1 MINPWLPILQSLTLS
16 RTERE
21 VVRRFENE
29 PDGRSFLP
37 VADILRAHQL
47 HDEAL
52 ELLTY
57 GVERHPSFTVAR
69 VFLARDLLQKGLVEA
84 SWRTL
89 QESPVPLKD
98 NLLAQKLSVR
108 VGLLMGLE
116 PQVRQTLSLIKIN
129 QGWDVETK
137 RIADTIEL
145 VGFAAARQ
153 KLIAE
158 LKDRGTNLTLP
169 TAPSLEKSETSNLAS
184 ANLGTANRAAAQD
197 DITLESS
204 QIHEQRAFDSS
215 ASSLRSSVKDYNMPD
230 YHQAS
235 LKPVFL
241 DEHSLQDKEVLS
253 AFHVVPLDEIFR
265 PDASNIPQ
273 AVAGFQSGGV
283 ELDSTTLA
291 DIYERQGHYTK
302 ALAIYRRL
310 LRVTPNS
317 DLYRRKV
324 AELVKLE
331 KEQRDVELTVDPA
344 LVDRLESVEII
355 DRQIRFYN
363 QLLSR
368 LI

>member
-29 PDGRSFLP
+29 PEGRSFLP

-52 ELLTY
+52 ELLTQ
-57 GVERHPSFTVAR
+57 GVERHPGFTVAR

-84 SWRTL
+84 AWRTL
-89 QESPVPLKD
+89 EESPVPLKD

-108 VGLLMGLE
+108 VGLLLGLE
-116 PQVRQTLSLIKIN
+116 ARVRQILAGLKLN
-129 QGWDVETK
+129 QGIDVETK
-137 RIADTIEL
+137 RIADAIEL
-145 VGFAAARQ
+145 LGFMAARE
-153 KLIAE
+153 KLIDE
-158 LKDRGTNLTLP
+158 LKDRGTHLNLPAIPPPPGPGAARSAVGSQQQTIFAADQRI
-169 TAPSLEKSETSNLAS
+169 TGLAS
-184 ANLGTANRAAAQD
+184 PQHDTKAAVHSAYDTERSDKTTHAASHDYQD
-197 DITLESS
+197 
-204 QIHEQRAFDSS
+204 APV
-215 ASSLRSSVKDYNMPD
+215 AS
-230 YHQAS
+230 
-235 LKPVFL
+235 FL
-241 DEHSLQDKEVLS
+241 DEQIAQDREILA

-265 PDASNIPQ
+265 PDASNIPHS
-273 AVAGFQSGGV
+273 VAGLQSGGV

-291 DIYERQGHYTK
+291 DIYERQGHYAK
-302 ALAIYRRL
+302 ALTIYRRL

-331 KEQRDVELTVDPA
+331 KEQRDVELTIDPA

-368 LI
+368 LM